1 MRKLYWYLTGFAKKH
16 GLIFIVSIVGAVA
29 IFSVFIPTLVSSLET
44 KKRNYVGL
52 VGNYTIDSLPREV
65 TEKISAGLTSI
76 NKDGSASPLLSQR
89 WSVEQDGKTYRFIL
103 RDDIFWRDG
112 KKLEPD
118 DIKYNFDNVET
129 IITPND
135 IVFKLPDS
143 YAPFPTIV
151 SEPVVRKE
159 DEKYNFFF
167 SRPTLIGVG
176 KYKIS
181 DYETKGQRITEVTLD
196 SKDDRYIYRF
206 YLTENDAVLAFKHG
220 EVDILENLSKKYD
233 IFEWPNVNLKEDL
246 NNNKYLAIFFNIR
259 NSFFQKNIRQALA
272 YAIETP
278 EDISRSYGPINPD
291 SWAYLQAG
299 KNYNKDLDRAVERIL
314 DEVPQEKM
322 EFELTTTSLYEAEA
336 EKIKS
341 EWEEL
346 GKRVFEAC
354 PKSDK
359 VSQKVLCENTKISVK
374 IRISN
379 FPDTNNFQLML
390 IGQESPPDPDQ
401 YYLWHSEQSSN
412 FSGYKNTRIDN
423 LLEKGRQT
431 FGQKERVEI
440 YEEFQQFFL
449 EDAPAIFI
457 RHLYS
462 YDISRK

>member
-16 GLIFIVSIVGAVA
+16 GLIFIVSIIGAIA
-29 IFSVFIPTLVSSLET
+29 IFSAFIPALVSSLET

-52 VGNYTIDSLPREV
+52 VGNYTIDTLPREV
-65 TEKISAGLTSI
+65 TEKISAGLTTI

-103 RDDIFWRDG
+103 RDDIYWRDG

-151 SEPVVRKE
+151 SEPVVRKQ
-159 DEKYNFFF
+159 DEKYNLIFT
-167 SRPTLIGVG
+167 RPTLIGVG
-176 KYKIS
+176 KYKIT

-196 SKDDRYIYRF
+196 SKEDRYIYRF

-233 IFEWPNVNLKEDL
+233 IFEWPNVDLKEDL

-272 YAIETP
+272 YAIESP
-278 EDISRSYGPINPD
+278 KDNSRSFGPINPD

-299 KNYNKDLDRAVERIL
+299 KNYDKDLDRAVERIL

-322 EFELTTTSLYEAEA
+322 QLELTTTSLYEVEA
-336 EKIKS
+336 EKIKN

-346 GKRVFEAC
+346 GKKAFEAC
-354 PKSDK
+354 QKSSK
-359 VSQKVLCENTKISVK
+359 VSQKVLCENTQISVK

-379 FPDTNNFQLML
+379 FPDTNDFQLML

-431 FGQKERVEI
+431 FGQKERIEI
-440 YEEFQQFFL
+440 YQEFQQFFL

>member
-167 SRPTLIGVG
+167 TRPTLIGVG

-278 EDISRSYGPINPD
+278 EDNSRSYGPINPD

-346 GKRVFEAC
+346 GKRVFESC